1 MGTARIAGR
10 SEGAAGTRLM
20 FGVQQGKAVDQ
31 APRLRSRAPLRCV
44 DDCAPTLTVLAH
56 AGDVTPTRV
65 ARPREGSVRPKAKGR
80 SDRKD
85 SRPLYGLPRQQTS
98 GLLLPMERVAQ
109 RSGEEGDVAV
119 LSRAGRPGA
128 RRGCGRLGPFAPDA
142 RVGLVL

>member
-1 MGTARIAGR
+1 
-10 SEGAAGTRLM
+10 M

-44 DDCAPTLTVLAH
+44 DDCPPTLTVLAH

-109 RSGEEGDVAV
+109 RSGEEAMWRCCRAPVDLALGEDAAAWAR
-119 LSRAGRPGA
+119 SRRMPGSA
-128 RRGCGRLGPFAPDA
+128 
-142 RVGLVL
+142 